1 MTTNKDIEKEM
12 EKERRRMGKEGV
24 RQLGISI
31 QYGDPDEPNL
41 IVMSIERE
49 DRNGFVSRQFI
60 PEEAMQFA
68 QDLGMKTYNDPKTA
82 GIAIEREDGKIEM
95 VALPPE
101 GAMQLAENMMGMA
114 MKARHLNEEKGF
126 ILKDEYKGKK
136 PFVYKDV
143 DDSKMLLKKGTF
155 KKDRALFR
163 KHRK

>member
-12 EKERRRMGKEGV
+12 EKERRHMSKEGV
-24 RQLGISI
+24 RQLGVSI

-68 QDLGMKTYNDPKTA
+68 YDLGMRTQNDPKTA

-95 VALPPE
+95 VALPPK
-101 GAMQLAENMMGMA
+101 GAMQLAENMMMMA
-114 MKARHLNEEKGF
+114 NKARHLNEEKGF
-126 ILKDEYKGKK
+126 ILKDQYKGRKS
-136 PFVYKDV
+136 FVYKDV
-143 DDSKMLLKKGTF
+143 DNSKMLSERGLRK
-155 KKDRALFR
+155 RLFR
-163 KHRK
+163 K